1 MYCTSG
7 YDQVTSSLNQPRF
20 AVSITWFAVSI
31 LRFAVSTPYSLKS
44 RLIMSGLSWVIRGFI
59 VSSVFFSYC
68 SIGMRVE
75 NAVKS
80 VFSSTR
86 AERVWERAGEG
97 LAIGVGK
104 LFGFICPSF
113 FHVFSSL
120 QHFREEVCAS
130 LTAQNATGVYRH
142 HWWRPLFSCITN
154 PINIGFFLFYFCCH
168 GILEDRLENM

>member
-59 VSSVFFSYC
+59 VSSVLFSYC
-68 SIGMRVE
+68 SIGMHVE

-80 VFSSTR
+80 VFSSPR
-86 AERVWERAGEG
+86 ARLRWSACERGRVRGWLLAWESCLVLSAHHSSTYSAVYNTLEKKFAHHSRLRKPPACT
-97 LAIGVGK
+97 A
-104 LFGFICPSF
+104 LFMHYQPHKKIFKINGIYSDFPTQLVSF
-113 FHVFSSL
+113 CL
-120 QHFREEVCAS
+120 
-130 LTAQNATGVYRH
+130 
-142 HWWRPLFSCITN
+142 I
-154 PINIGFFLFYFCCH
+154 
-168 GILEDRLENM
+168 